1 MDDLEHLEQKLNKQI
16 TDEFKGVLEYD
27 GLIEAM
33 PKEHIKHVETL
44 RRIQKEQAT
53 HLLEL
58 VNIAIDMGF
67 PEPKIIQQLEE
78 FFKIKEY

>member
-1 MDDLEHLEQKLNKQI
+1 MHELEQKLNKQI

-33 PKEHIKHVETL
+33 PKEHIKYVETL

>member
-1 MDDLEHLEQKLNKQI
+1 MDLEQSLNKQV

-27 GLIEAM
+27 ELIEAM

-44 RRIQKEQAT
+44 RRIQKEQSI

-58 VNIAIDMGF
+58 VNMSIDMGF

-78 FFKIKEY
+78 FFKTKEY